1 MGIMSRDNNEA
12 KLIFISEEQKQKL
25 LEIQNEVSEHGGD
38 ISMNQLIRDAIN
50 ILIDLY
56 KSEIVKKYEPFRL
69 ETK

>member
-1 MGIMSRDNNEA
+1 MSRDNNEA

-56 KSEIVKKYEPFRL
+56 KSEIVKKYEPFRP